1 MNKSLNEILINNIKK
16 DGKIV
21 PLSENI
27 DMENTEKILMD
38 MIEQK
43 KKTSLAYEISEVQPM
58 IAPVG
63 VVFVSNYDYAQ
74 EKMTIGFQTP
84 TE

>member
-38 MIEQK
+38 MI
-43 KKTSLAYEISEVQPM
+43 
-58 IAPVG
+58 
-63 VVFVSNYDYAQ
+63 
-74 EKMTIGFQTP
+74 
-84 TE
+84 